1 MSDPA
6 PSPSCATG
14 PVRATL
20 VAIACLLRA
29 LPLFVRGSPRTP
41 LRALGIVAL
50 DIIHVTRHSRRLPRR
65 TVSDMA
71 LLLDLEGC
79 ANQAWD
85 RKGDRAADYQTIR
98 WQLAG
103 AGLQAYMDEYL
114 DRLAEAEGNRPP
126 AGGDRRRFDD
136 VREYR
141 EAVVRLALA
150 TVAARAL
157 EGGRLE
163 DGIRATR
170 SDRDL
175 ETLFRIGMQCQ
186 IVDDLMDYAKDA
198 AAGLPSFMTAT
209 ASLAEAMELTS
220 GAVRTYAAGKGRT
233 PERAL
238 LPLRIA
244 LVVVTAMTRL
254 TAAAASLRCR
264 VIRPAPIVA
273 PQKRND
279 SPPRSGPSA
288 AISAPSSAVTISRQS
303 AKASRRR

>member
-1 MSDPA
+1 MSDA
-6 PSPSCATG
+6 IVSPSCAIG

-20 VAIACLLRA
+20 LAIACLARA
-29 LPLFVRGSPRTP
+29 TPLFLRGSPRTP

-50 DIIHVTRHSRRLPRR
+50 DIIHVARHSRRLPLR
-65 TVSDMA
+65 TVGEMA

-85 RKGDRAADYQTIR
+85 RKRGGDLDYQAIR
-98 WQLAG
+98 WQLTR
-103 AGLQAYMDEYL
+103 AGLQEYMVEYL
-114 DRLAEAEGNRPP
+114 ERLAALERQRPP

-157 EGGRLE
+157 EGACLE

-170 SDRDL
+170 CDRDV

-186 IVDDLMDYAKDA
+186 IVDDLLDYAQDA

-209 ASLAEAMELTS
+209 VSLPEAMELTI
-220 GAVRTYAAGKGRT
+220 GAARAYASSSAQF
-233 PERAL
+233 PEPAL

-244 LVVVTAMTRL
+244 LVLVTAVTRL
-254 TAAAASLRCR
+254 AAAATALRYR
-264 VIRPAPIVA
+264 LIGPAPI
-273 PQKRND
+273 
-279 SPPRSGPSA
+279 A
-288 AISAPSSAVTISRQS
+288 AVSEAE
-303 AKASRRR
+303 